1 MAARALLTPK
11 TSSVLFED
19 RCVCLDQP
27 SRVGRSH
34 KDDRSDSSNGI
45 FECKVLSRNHAL
57 LLFQE
62 GKFFIVDTGS
72 SNGTFVNN
80 IRLSKCGE
88 ESQPTQLFT
97 GDSLRFGSDVVDKAK
112 NITQKCVVARIQ
124 LFHPDGSEY
133 ETRPQTSRL
142 FRPTSGEDFNGG
154 GASSELELV
163 LGEKEELLRK
173 LSNIELQLAERE
185 MFFSS
190 VGAKQERDAEEITKL
205 RLLVDSQNSDI
216 ANLEGALGDTQSQL
230 ERIQSSAGEENER
243 RMLDLMSKYED
254 QIKLLEDSRQA
265 EESRLKQQ
273 LEEVTGNE
281 VHLLDR
287 IKSLESESEYAQ
299 AGVEKIVVKESN
311 EFEYKQVKYKHC
323 TAFPGL
329 NWPMLTRNA
338 SSVNVKLTSLLCR
351 SWSTTLSAFQQSC
364 LTAELSWRRLRPA
377 RLWRDQ
383 RTTSNC
389 WRRKINKS

>member
-11 TSSVLFED
+11 SSSVLFED
-19 RCVCLDQP
+19 RCVDLAQP
-27 SRVGRSH
+27 VRVGRSH

-57 LLFQE
+57 LVFEE

-88 ESQPTQLFT
+88 ESKPTELFT

-112 NITQKCVVARIQ
+112 NITQKCVVARVQ
-124 LFHPDGSEY
+124 LFYPDGSEY
-133 ETRPQTSRL
+133 EARPQTSRL
-142 FRPTSGEDFNGG
+142 FRPSSVDDMNGA
-154 GASSELELV
+154 GASNELELV

-173 LSNIELQLAERE
+173 LNNIELQLAERE

-190 VGAKQERDAEEITKL
+190 VGAKQERDATEITKL

-216 ANLEGALGDTQSQL
+216 ANLEAALGDTQGQL
-230 ERIQSSAGEENER
+230 EKLQASANEETER
-243 RMLDLMSKYED
+243 RMLEVMSKYED
-254 QIKLLEDSRQA
+254 QLKHLEESRQA
-265 EESRLKQQ
+265 EESRLKQKLQ
-273 LEEVTGNE
+273 EVTGNE

-299 AGVEKIVVKESN
+299 AEVEKIVVKESN

-323 TAFPGL
+323 ISFPRL
-329 NWPMLTRNA
+329 ARPILTRNCQ
-338 SSVNVKLTSLLCR
+338 SVNAKV
-351 SWSTTLSAFQQSC
+351 SC
-364 LTAELSWRRLRPA
+364 LIVCYSGAGVQHPVF
-377 RLWRDQ
+377 
-383 RTTSNC
+383 
-389 WRRKINKS
+389 INRVVLLQS